1 MNNRRVQ
8 VFISYRRETGR
19 DIARNIYERLTLSGY
34 STFFDYD
41 STRQGKFN
49 EQIFTAIEQCKDFVL
64 VLSPNALK
72 RCNDAGD
79 WVRIEIE
86 RAIKHKKN
94 IILIA
99 TEEFD
104 GFPSIPESISEIKY
118 INIIFLVQKYYNE
131 SFRELCKAL
140 TSKPS
145 PSTTYIAL
153 ILFTII
159 VIFGAIILWHGKA
172 KHTTDIVNKANSCSA
187 MLYLMRYDDF
197 NRENNGCLTDHYRS
211 YFEYDDS
218 IGTNSNM
225 YIYPKSKYLSY
236 SSDYGIEATDGDIS
250 RIPYHNP
257 IIRLK
262 LHNKGHK
269 TIVFD
274 KAILE
279 IDDFHYDERPII
291 RINVNNDALL
301 IVNEGNNILKKAM
314 LMYSGLHS
322 GESFTH
328 FSSKKEIILNDT
340 TSVIPL
346 NLNNVQRDSIIG
358 QISFQNGVKIPF
370 SFGSHSTTH
379 EPDLLQFTNYSL
391 KVETYS
397 INGNS
402 EQTIPMKLFCRSLVK
417 GEIDDE
423 VYFILNASHN
433 CTFRIR
439 MKLATVS
446 GEQLYS
452 NYLYIRNSTPNNG
465 INIFKIK

>member
-64 VLSPNALK
+64 VLSPNALR
-72 RCNDAGD
+72 RCNDDGD

-86 RAIKHKKN
+86 CAIKHKKN

-159 VIFGAIILWHGKA
+159 VISGVIILWYGKA
-172 KHTTDIVNKANSCSA
+172 EHPAAVVNKANSCSA

-197 NRENNGCLTDHYRS
+197 NRENNDCLTDHYRS
-211 YFEYDDS
+211 FFEYDDS
-218 IGTNSNM
+218 ISTNSNM

-236 SSDYGIEATDGDIS
+236 SSEYGIKATDGDLS
-250 RIPYHNP
+250 KIPYHNP

-291 RINVNNDALL
+291 RINVNNDDLM
-301 IVNEGNNILKKAM
+301 IVNEGNNILKKGM
-314 LMYSGLHS
+314 LKYSGLHS

-346 NLNNVQRDSIIG
+346 NLDNVQRDSIIG
-358 QISFQNGVKIPF
+358 QISFQNGIIIPF
-370 SFGSHSTTH
+370 TYGIHKSAQNPPLSQS
-379 EPDLLQFTNYSL
+379 PDYSL
-391 KVETYS
+391 NVDIYC
-397 INGNS
+397 INDNCK
-402 EQTIPMKLFCRSLVK
+402 QTIPMKFFCRSLVK
-417 GEIDDE
+417 GEIDDDI
-423 VYFILNASHN
+423 YFILNASHN
-433 CTFRIR
+433 CTFRAR
-439 MKLATVS
+439 MKLTTPS
-446 GEQLYS
+446 GEELYS
-452 NYLYIRNSTPNNG
+452 NYLYIRNSVPNNG
-465 INIFKIK
+465 INIIKVQ